1 MRKLSAPLGR
11 WPRPNKVRPAPRPRS
26 PRRKPTFSP
35 TRPGWWFGPS
45 KRALTG
51 PRRPKPSPKNSLT
64 KSAQSSNREA
74 EMAYQITLQ
83 SEFYGEEI
91 MSRDTLDEA
100 LAAVKSILETVR
112 DEDLEDSGVH
122 HRQVIIETAD
132 CA

>member
-1 MRKLSAPLGR
+1 M
-11 WPRPNKVRPAPRPRS
+11 
-26 PRRKPTFSP
+26 T
-35 TRPGWWFGPS
+35 
-45 KRALTG
+45 
-51 PRRPKPSPKNSLT
+51 
-64 KSAQSSNREA
+64 
-74 EMAYQITLQ
+74 YQITLQ

-132 CA
+132 RA